1 MQRRFSVPRRA
12 AALRADANAFGVGL
26 GHWRAARRE
35 SQLSLA
41 CLAGVSQRHISF
53 IESGRSRPSRE
64 MVVRLCESLDIP
76 LRARNELLAAAGFA
90 PLYPERPLGD
100 GQELA
105 AVRGALELILAHHEP
120 YPAFVLDRAWRVVMS
135 NAAGERLVRACVGA
149 ETLARLSETGALN
162 FMRLMFE
169 PLQMRPRIR
178 NWNEVESRLAAR
190 LRREASGDPTSP
202 SAQLLGELAQSGPRA
217 TQTDPDL
224 LAPTV
229 PVELALD
236 NATLRLFNAITTF
249 GTPQDVTVQELRIEL
264 SFPADGASRLLLMEL
279 AEEAA
284 LSRRPADRDQRP
296 PT

>member
-1 MQRRFSVPRRA
+1 MQRPSDVNRRA
-12 AALRADANAFGVGL
+12 SDARPAANAFGVGL
-26 GHWRAARRE
+26 GRWRAARRE

-41 CLAGVSQRHISF
+41 GLAGVSQRHLSF

-90 PLYPERPLGD
+90 PLYPERPLG
-100 GQELA
+100 GGPELA
-105 AVRGALELILAHHEP
+105 VVRGALELILAHHEP

-135 NAAGERLVRACVGA
+135 NAAGERLVAACVDA

-169 PLQMRPRIR
+169 PHQMRPRIR
-178 NWNEVESRLAAR
+178 NWTEVEQRLLAR
-190 LRREASGDPTSP
+190 LRREAGGDPTSP
-202 SAQLLGELAQSGPRA
+202 SAL
-217 TQTDPDL
+217 L
-224 LAPTV
+224 LAEVGPSEPRTPSAETEALAPLV
-229 PVELALD
+229 PVELVID
-236 NATLRLFNAITTF
+236 DGVLRLFNAITTF

-264 SFPADGASRLLLMEL
+264 SFPADAASQQLLVAL
-279 AEEAA
+279 ADAA
-284 LSRRPADRDQRP
+284 RRRSPASPDQRF